1 MKTIKVRADLFCK
14 VILASMGISNVSNE
28 KLEKDDDVVVYTC
41 DVIEQSNMVMEYV
54 ASIFSNAN
62 ISGSMGKNGW
72 LTDLCITMKYDLE
85 EINGV
90 KYLVVEKQFF
100 ESIVEMLVKRLFGI
114 CRNAELIVEAVEK
127 INHTSI
133 YDVFVMVEYES
144 KPIFDLD
151 HESIKFINFIGSGIE
166 IAVED
171 KENLYIN
178 IY

>member
-1 MKTIKVRADLFCK
+1 
-14 VILASMGISNVSNE
+14 MGISNISNE

-62 ISGSMGKNGW
+62 IHGSMGKNGW

-90 KYLVVEKQFF
+90 KYLVVEKLFF
-100 ESIVEMLVKRLFGI
+100 ESIVEILVERLFGI
-114 CRNAELIVEAVEK
+114 GSAELIAEAVEK
-127 INHTSI
+127 IDETPI
-133 YDVFVMVEYES
+133 YDIFVMVKS
-144 KPIFDLD
+144 GCKPTFDLD
-151 HESIKFINFIGSGIE
+151 HESIKFINFIGFGME

-171 KENLYIN
+171 KETLYIN

>member
-1 MKTIKVRADLFCK
+1 MV
-14 VILASMGISNVSNE
+14 E
-28 KLEKDDDVVVYTC
+28 KL
-41 DVIEQSNMVMEYV
+41 
-54 ASIFSNAN
+54 
-62 ISGSMGKNGW
+62 
-72 LTDLCITMKYDLE
+72 
-85 EINGV
+85 
-90 KYLVVEKQFF
+90 FF
-100 ESIVEMLVKRLFGI
+100 ESIVKMLVKRLFGI
-114 CRNAELIVEAVEK
+114 CSNAELIVEAVEK